1 MTEIRGPDYEL
12 AEKDYMLGMK
22 YKDIAEKYNV
32 SINTVKSWKQRY
44 NWSRKGVHTK
54 SKRVHTQK
62 ESAISKEIIK
72 KAMNDDEIEDAELT
86 DKQHL
91 FCMYY
96 VKYWNATKAYQKAYD
111 SNYLTA
117 RVEGSRNL
125 AKPNIKKEID
135 KLKQSIREGIGL
147 DAMAVLQKYM
157 DIAFADITDY
167 VEFGKKPVVV
177 GIVDGEPK
185 ELVLNYVDLNDSVN
199 VDGSLISEVKQGKE
213 GISIKLHD
221 KMKALEKLE
230 KYFDLFPDR
239 FRRQIEEEKI
249 KMAREKLELEKTK
262 VLGEDEEVEDDGFIE
277 ALKGEV
283 SEVWDDAEED

>member
-62 ESAISKEIIK
+62 ESATNKEIIK
-72 KAMNDDEIEDAELT
+72 KAINDDEIEDAELT

-147 DAMAVLQKYM
+147 DAMAVLQKYI

-177 GIVDGEPK
+177 GIVDGKPK

-230 KYFDLFPDR
+230 KYFDLFPDK

-249 KMAREKLELEKTK
+249 KMAREKLELDK
-262 VLGEDEEVEDDGFIE
+262 VKAQGSSDKENEVADMLRGLVDD
-277 ALKGEV
+277 LNN
-283 SEVWDDAEED
+283 